1 MADRVKRNQFTLL
14 FEKKKYVCQSL
25 KLLKL
30 ESESKFTS
38 T

>member
-14 FEKKKYVCQSL
+14 FEKKNVCQSL